1 MKTLQGKQQIQ
12 YFEYIYLNFITG
24 FNNIPHGHK
33 Q

>member
-12 YFEYIYLNFITG
+12 YFEYIHLNFITG
-24 FNNIPHGHK
+24 SNDIPQGQK